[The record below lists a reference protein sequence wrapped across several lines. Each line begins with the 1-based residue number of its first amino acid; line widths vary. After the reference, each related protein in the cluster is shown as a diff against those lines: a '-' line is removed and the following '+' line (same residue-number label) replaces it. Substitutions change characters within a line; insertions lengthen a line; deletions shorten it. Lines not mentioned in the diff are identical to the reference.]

1 MIRRDRVASVLVRE
15 ISDIVT
21 REIKDPRLGFITI
34 TSVDLSPDL
43 KSAKVYFSCIGDKPK
58 SLKTLTRAKGFIRS
72 SLARRMRMRS
82 VPELEFEIDDSYEHA
97 RKIDE
102 LFEEIS
108 PDNKEE

>member
-15 ISDIVT
+15 ISDIVI
-21 REIKDPRLGFITI
+21 REMRDPKLGFITI

-43 KSAKVYFSCIGDKPK
+43 KSAKVYFSCLGDKSE
-58 SLKTLTRAKGFIRS
+58 SLQTLTRAKGFIRS
-72 SLARRMRMRS
+72 SLAHRIRLRT
-82 VPELEFEIDDSYEHA
+82 VPELEFEIDNSYEHA